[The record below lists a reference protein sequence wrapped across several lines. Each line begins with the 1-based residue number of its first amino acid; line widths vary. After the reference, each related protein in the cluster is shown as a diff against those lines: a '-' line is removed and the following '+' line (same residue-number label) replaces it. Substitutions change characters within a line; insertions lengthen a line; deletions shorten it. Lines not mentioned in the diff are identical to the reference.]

1 VTSAASRSL
10 SADVVVIGSGMG
22 GGTTALALA
31 RRGVDVL
38 VLERGERLPRE
49 PENWSPRAVFAERR
63 YKPAERWL
71 DGAGRSFAP
80 GVHYVVGGSTKVY
93 GASLPRFRER
103 DFTAVEHL
111 DGISPAWPFG
121 YADLEPYYGEAE
133 RIYRVHGTTGEDPTE
148 PWRSAPFPYPAIEHE
163 PYVAALADR
172 LRAQGVN
179 PSSNAMGVDRREG
192 GLCIRCATCDGFPC
206 RLGAKSDAE
215 TCAIDPAIATG
226 RARLA
231 TGMRVRRLVTDGS
244 GRRVERLDVDG
255 PSGPVTVQ
263 GGRFVLAAG
272 AVNSA
277 ALLLASAGAQH
288 PAGLANS
295 SGQVGR
301 NFMMHNNAHI
311 VAVDVGRRN
320 DVTFQKTLSVND
332 WYHDGGDGFPL
343 GAMQL
348 IGKVQGVMMKG
359 AAPRGV
365 PRAILDRVAGR
376 SVEWLIMGEDL
387 PSPDSRVTLDAAGRI
402 TTARV
407 ARGVRSHRL
416 LLARAKRLLRSAG
429 YDAILTQHFDIAM
442 NSHQCGT
449 VVSGAD
455 PATSVLD
462 PWCKAH
468 DLENLWVVDGGF
480 FPSSAAMNP
489 ALTIAAQA
497 LRAVAE
503 SDLAG

>member
-1 VTSAASRSL
+1 MKSL
-10 SADVVVIGSGMG
+10 SADVVIIGSGMG

-38 VLERGERLPRE
+38 VLERGQRLPRE
-49 PENWSPRAVFAERR
+49 PENWSPHAVFAARR
-63 YKPAERWL
+63 YKPAEQWL
-71 DGAGRSFAP
+71 DGTGRAFAP

-93 GASLPRFRER
+93 GASLPRFREH
-103 DFTAVEHL
+103 DFAAVEHL
-111 DGISPAWPFG
+111 DGSSPAWPFG

-133 RIYRVHGTTGEDPTE
+133 RMYRVHGTTGEDPTE
-148 PWRSAPFPYPAIEHE
+148 PWRSSPFPFPALEHE
-163 PYVAALADR
+163 PYVAELASR
-172 LRAQGVN
+172 LREHGVN

-192 GLCIRCATCDGFPC
+192 GGCIRCATCDGFPC

-215 TCAIDPAIATG
+215 TCGIDPAIATG
-226 RARLA
+226 HARLA
-231 TGMRVRRLVTDGS
+231 TGMRVRRIVSDRS
-244 GRRVERLDVDG
+244 GRRVEHLLVDG
-255 PSGPVTVQ
+255 HDGPVTVT
-263 GGRFVLAAG
+263 GGKFVLAAG

-277 ALLLASAGAQH
+277 ALLLASADARH

-301 NFMMHNNAHI
+301 NFMMHNNAHV
-311 VAVDVGRRN
+311 VAVDLGRRN

-332 WYHDGGDGFPL
+332 WYRDGGDGFPL

-348 IGKVQGVMMKG
+348 IGKVQGVMMKA
-359 AAPRGV
+359 AAPRSV
-365 PRAILDRVAGR
+365 PRAVLDRIAGR

-387 PSPDSRVTLDAAGRI
+387 PSPESRVTVDRVGRI
-402 TTARV
+402 RTARV
-407 ARGVRSHRL
+407 ARGVRTHRR
-416 LLARAKRLLRSAG
+416 LLARAKRLLRAAG
-429 YDAILTQHFDIAM
+429 YDAIFTQHFDIGM

-462 PWCKAH
+462 PWCRSH
-468 DLENLWVVDGGF
+468 EVENLWVVDGGF

-497 LRAVAE
+497 IRVVAE